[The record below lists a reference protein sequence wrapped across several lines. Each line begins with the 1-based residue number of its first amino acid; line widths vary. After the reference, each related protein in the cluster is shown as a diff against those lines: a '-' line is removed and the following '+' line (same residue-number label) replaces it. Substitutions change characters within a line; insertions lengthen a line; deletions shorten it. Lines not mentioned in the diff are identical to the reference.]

1 MTSRSRRAKLMHL
14 ARTVG
19 RRGIEQRICDTLA
32 EDVDDREPW
41 PKPPERCD
49 ASARLGDSATSVLC
63 AGAPGH
69 ESAHFWGRWT
79 WRDGVE
85 RAERLR

>member
-1 MTSRSRRAKLMHL
+1 MTSRSRRAELMHL

-19 RRGIEQRICDTLA
+19 RRGIEQRIRDTLA

-41 PKPPERCD
+41 PEPPARCD
-49 ASARLGDSATSVLC
+49 ASARLGDSATLVRC

-69 ESAHFWGRWT
+69 DGPHFWGRCT
-79 WRDGVE
+79 WRERDE
-85 RAERLR
+85 RAERAR